1 MLVLY
6 YSNLQIMLDIVIK
19 NYTLFCLVLK
29 EKTKGTLHNYF
40 YLKFDKKTS
49 DFSQYQILYDG
60 LTCS

>member
-1 MLVLY
+1 
-6 YSNLQIMLDIVIK
+6 MLDIVIK

>member
-6 YSNLQIMLDIVIK
+6 YSNLQMMLDIVIK

-40 YLKFDKKTS
+40 YLKFDKK
-49 DFSQYQILYDG
+49 YQILANIRFYMMV
-60 LTCS
+60 